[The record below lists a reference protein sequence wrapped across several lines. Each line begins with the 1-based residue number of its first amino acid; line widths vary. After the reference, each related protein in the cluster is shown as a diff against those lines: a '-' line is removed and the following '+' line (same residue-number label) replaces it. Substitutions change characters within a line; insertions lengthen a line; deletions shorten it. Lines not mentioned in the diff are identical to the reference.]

1 VPAPT
6 TTGAPVATGHP
17 DEKHVVAMRDLL
29 QGGVHFGHQTRRW
42 NPKMKPYIFAERG
55 GIYIIDLMKTTELL
69 DEAYAFVRDTVSRGG
84 TVLFVGT
91 KKQCQESI
99 KEQAERVA
107 MPYVSNRWLG
117 GLLTNFSTITR
128 RIRALHEM
136 RENLADGTIDKM
148 PAREAIRAKGEL
160 AKLENNLGG
169 VSVMERL
176 PAAVFVIDPRKEQIV
191 VREAHKLGIPLIGL
205 VDTNCD
211 PDEMDYVIPGNDDAI
226 RSCSLISR
234 VIADAV
240 QDGKQLVSE
249 RELRTPAEAMAETAV
264 APEAA
269 PAEAPARGER
279 PRGERGERGGPRGRG
294 GGPGGPGGR
303 GGGPGGRGGGPG
315 GRGGGPGGRGG
326 GPGGQRPLV
335 NLGEA
340 PTGRVPRSAK
350 AGTRPNKPE
359 ETKPETAVEETDVTP
374 VEAEATETAAA
385 AVEAPEAKAP
395 EAEVA
400 EPKTEAKPEVA
411 EAKTQAEPEVAEAK
425 AEAEPEGK
433 AEDIK
438 DDNAAPAVAE
448 ADGADKTE
456 E

>member
-6 TTGAPVATGHP
+6 PSGAPAATGHP

-55 GIYIIDLMKTTELL
+55 GIYIIDLMKTTQLL
-69 DEAYAFVRDTVSRGG
+69 DDAYAFVRDTTSRGG
-84 TVLFVGT
+84 SVLFVGT

-99 KEQAERVA
+99 KEQAERVGQ
-107 MPYVSNRWLG
+107 PYVCNRWLG

-176 PAAVFVIDPRKEQIV
+176 PSAVFVVDPRKEQIV

-211 PDEMDYVIPGNDDAI
+211 PDEMDYIIPGNDDAI
-226 RSCSLISR
+226 RSCALIIR
-234 VIADAV
+234 VMANAV
-240 QDGKQLVSE
+240 QEGRQLVSE
-249 RELRTPAEAMAETAV
+249 RDLRLQAEAGPAS
-264 APEAA
+264 EAG

-279 PRGERGERGGPRGRG
+279 PRGERGGYGDRQGGPRGRS
-294 GGPGGPGGR
+294 GGPGGR
-303 GGGPGGRGGGPG
+303 GGDRGGRSSGPGGRGGD
-315 GRGGGPGGRGG
+315 RGA
-326 GPGGQRPLV
+326 RPS

-340 PTGRVPRSAK
+340 PTGRVPRAVKSTPRPPK
-350 AGTRPNKPE
+350 ADSVKSE
-359 ETKPETAVEETDVTP
+359 EPTEE
-374 VEAEATETAAA
+374 AAA
-385 AVEAPEAKAP
+385 AAAAAEDTTKA
-395 EAEVA
+395 E
-400 EPKTEAKPEVA
+400 EPKAKGETQAVVA
-411 EAKTQAEPEVAEAK
+411 EAKVEEKAPKAEAPETAAEAK
-425 AEAEPEGK
+425 AEETVEEK
-433 AEDIK
+433 K
-438 DDNAAPAVAE
+438 DDSAAPAAE
-448 ADGADKTE
+448 GEPAGAEEKTE
-456 E
+456 G